1 MNDELPQLLSE
12 SLVAEGV
19 TDVCMLAGLKN
30 PDMSIM
36 SEVFLDKVAKI
47 LKKNLTVELLQ
58 RLISDE
64 LKTKFK
70 SNVVK

>member
-1 MNDELPQLLSE
+1 
-12 SLVAEGV
+12 
-19 TDVCMLAGLKN
+19 MLAGLKN